1 VKLPSVGVCAIFK
14 DEALYLREW
23 MLFHWLQ
30 GVERFYLYDNGST
43 DDWRAQIPEL
53 ADSVIPW
60 PGPVVQMAAYDD
72 CLNRKPDV
80 DWLAFIDIDE
90 YLWDSTTRTLNEALM
105 PVRASAVHV
114 PWLMFGDGGHAQRS
128 KRLTIDTYLRR
139 AADYETLGKMIVRPG
154 RARGCKTP
162 HDFYIRGKVKT
173 VDTLRFATTG
183 RARRPRS
190 ASSSTGVR
198 RRGTPPGRSA
208 SIWRSATAC
217 SRWSTARS
225 ARRSARSCGRRRV
238 QLADGTEV
246 LLDPDDEEF
255 FGHWRWHRWH
265 RGGGV
270 RVWIRRAI
278 TGQGRRVYEFS
289 WLHREIGAS
298 YGPPAPL
305 RTSIVHH
312 DQRRQVRQPAGK
324 PPNCCRSEHC
334 EPSFASRP
342 AGRRSRRRA

>member
-1 VKLPSVGVCAIFK
+1 MTTSRLPSVGVCAIFK

-173 VDTLRFATTG
+173 VDTLRLCHYWTRSEAEVRIKFNRGQAAWHATRPISEYLAERDRLFEVVDGSVSEAFGAIMRKET
-183 RARRPRS
+183 RA
-190 ASSSTGVR
+190 TR
-198 RRGTPPGRSA
+198 RR
-208 SIWRSATAC
+208 
-217 SRWSTARS
+217 
-225 ARRSARSCGRRRV
+225 
-238 QLADGTEV
+238 
-246 LLDPDDEEF
+246 
-255 FGHWRWHRWH
+255 H
-265 RGGGV
+265 
-270 RVWIRRAI
+270 
-278 TGQGRRVYEFS
+278 
-289 WLHREIGAS
+289 
-298 YGPPAPL
+298 
-305 RTSIVHH
+305 
-312 DQRRQVRQPAGK
+312 
-324 PPNCCRSEHC
+324 
-334 EPSFASRP
+334 
-342 AGRRSRRRA
+342 